1 MKIKTL
7 SLLGLLLLSGCNK
20 NVTNSSSLNENYDT
34 TFTYEKTND
43 KKIDLNLE
51 DRKTYNNK
59 FLEDRIPN
67 QWPSYGVG
75 DPYVYRFNGRY
86 YLYCS
91 TKDNYIGVK
100 AWVSD
105 DMMSWTPITGSGL
118 KEGFVCEDPT
128 TVSAYAPEVIYK
140 DGYFYMCQSSGGNGH
155 YLYRATKPEGPFIKI
170 SDNFGESIDGSF
182 FIDDDENMY
191 FLRAS
196 DKGII
201 LKKYDDN
208 FEFIDQEVIYS
219 TFMNGWTEGPY
230 LLKRDGMYYLTYTGN
245 HIMSNAYRVSYS
257 YASES
262 DFKDN
267 YTFNQGNV
275 LLINTDEDFY
285 GLGHS
290 STVMGPDMDS
300 YYIAYHNLINR
311 NPTRNFNLARLSFNG
326 SNMSVDTCAI
336 ENNYAPRMPKF
347 YSNDKSK
354 LTKVNNIYLNDVKS
368 SDIYSIEFNFIGD
381 NANLYFS
388 YIDEFNYNYINVLN
402 NKISVYEVKN
412 GSKTLINST
421 KLNRNY
427 DYSKLHTIRLAYN
440 KTLDVYF
447 DNLRKLH
454 DLNINN
460 NQGYIGYSDN
470 VEIHY
475 TALSDVAKTSSDSKE
490 IHQNNIS
497 LEDYMYSNTNIKNG
511 QGIYEKSKSIILENE
526 GDTVAYPIQI
536 NEDDNYNFDLLY
548 KKEDAGKKIKI
559 RIDDNDYI
567 IATLPH
573 VKDTDSEYI
582 KTTIFNETLSKG
594 IHTLAL
600 TCIDKIEMNE
610 LSFTQTNLDDTE
622 YSYDL
627 LKEED
632 LNYISDWLINEN
644 GHIAKATDRNIAYIP
659 LENIDNAVIEV
670 DVSIYNLTGVD
681 AAVGLVLRAKNAGL
695 YTTEDQTGIQG
706 YFCGVNSY
714 SAFISKYNF
723 EYSEKNLC
731 YERSLL
737 KVNETYH
744 LKVTIKGNNIVYDF
758 NNGKIIMEYNDPIKY
773 SSGNFGIYADNV
785 TAAFT
790 NLKVTPI
797 I

>member
-1 MKIKTL
+1 M
-7 SLLGLLLLSGCNK
+7 
-20 NVTNSSSLNENYDT
+20 
-34 TFTYEKTND
+34 
-43 KKIDLNLE
+43 
-51 DRKTYNNK
+51 
-59 FLEDRIPN
+59 
-67 QWPSYGVG
+67 
-75 DPYVYRFNGRY
+75 RF
-86 YLYCS
+86 S
-91 TKDNYIGVK
+91 
-100 AWVSD
+100 
-105 DMMSWTPITGSGL
+105 
-118 KEGFVCEDPT
+118 
-128 TVSAYAPEVIYK
+128 
-140 DGYFYMCQSSGGNGH
+140 Q
-155 YLYRATKPEGPFIKI
+155 
-170 SDNFGESIDGSF
+170 
-182 FIDDDENMY
+182 
-191 FLRAS
+191 
-196 DKGII
+196 
-201 LKKYDDN
+201 
-208 FEFIDQEVIYS
+208 
-219 TFMNGWTEGPY
+219 
-230 LLKRDGMYYLTYTGN
+230 
-245 HIMSNAYRVSYS
+245 
-257 YASES
+257 
-262 DFKDN
+262 
-267 YTFNQGNV
+267 
-275 LLINTDEDFY
+275 
-285 GLGHS
+285 
-290 STVMGPDMDS
+290 
-300 YYIAYHNLINR
+300 
-311 NPTRNFNLARLSFNG
+311 
-326 SNMSVDTCAI
+326 
-336 ENNYAPRMPKF
+336 
-347 YSNDKSK
+347 
-354 LTKVNNIYLNDVKS
+354 
-368 SDIYSIEFNFIGD
+368 
-381 NANLYFS
+381 
-388 YIDEFNYNYINVLN
+388 
-402 NKISVYEVKN
+402 
-412 GSKTLINST
+412 
-421 KLNRNY
+421 
-427 DYSKLHTIRLAYN
+427 
-440 KTLDVYF
+440 
-447 DNLRKLH
+447 
-454 DLNINN
+454 
-460 NQGYIGYSDN
+460 
-470 VEIHY
+470 
-475 TALSDVAKTSSDSKE
+475 
-490 IHQNNIS
+490 
-497 LEDYMYSNTNIKNG
+497 
-511 QGIYEKSKSIILENE
+511 ILENN

-548 KKEDAGKKIKI
+548 KKEDAGKKLKI

-573 VKDTDSEYI
+573 VKATDSEYI

-610 LSFTQTNLDDTE
+610 LSFTQTNLDDTA